1 MQLTTV
7 ICNYNT
13 RDELAVT
20 LDALITTTGD
30 LTHEIIVVDNAS
42 KDGSAAMVRERFPT
56 VKVIESGANLWF
68 TGGNNLGI
76 RAAQGDYVLILNPDA
91 IVQPGALQAMVD
103 YLDGHPEAGAVT
115 SRQVFSNG
123 TLQRNCSQLAT
134 YTDLLLGY
142 TFLGLLLRGIRD
154 RRRQKMWYADWDRTT
169 DRPVEVAPDSVL
181 MVRRPILEQINAFD
195 DDLKLYFT
203 EDDICYRIRQTGGD
217 VVYVCAA
224 KIVHDEHASTSQV
237 QRLATHVYFNDLI
250 VFTRKYYGRW
260 RAWLLAALIMPTRTA
275 MLITQSIKQSTKRTS

>member
-13 RDELAVT
+13 RDALAVT
-20 LDALITTTGD
+20 LDALIATSGD

-56 VKVIESGANLWF
+56 VTVIESGANLWF
-68 TGGNNLGI
+68 SGGNNLGI

-91 IVQPGALQAMVD
+91 IVQSGALQTMVD
-103 YLDGHPEAGAVT
+103 YLDSHPEAGAVT
-115 SRQVFSNG
+115 SRQVFSEG
-123 TLQRNCSQLAT
+123 TLQRNCSQLAG

-142 TFLGLLLRGIRD
+142 TFLGLLFRGIRD
-154 RRRQKMWYADWDRTT
+154 RRRQKMWYADWDRDS

-181 MVRRPILEQINAFD
+181 MVRHPILEQINAFD
-195 DDLKLYFT
+195 EDLKLYFT
-203 EDDICYRIRQTGGD
+203 EDDICFRIWQTGGEIM
-217 VVYVCAA
+217 YVTAA
-224 KIVHDEHASTSQV
+224 TIVHDEHASVSQV

-250 VFTRKYYGRW
+250 AFTRKYYGRL

-275 MLITQSIKQSTKRTS
+275 MLIAQSMRK